1 MKAGSK
7 KIFIDIANEV
17 GSLVQEKNEAYG
29 DSFAKSQD
37 IVKILFPDGV
47 EPHQY
52 RDMLA
57 VTRVIDKLF
66 RIATNKDAFGESPW
80 RDICGYAILGI
91 ANDEGDKREQQQEK
105 EEAKAKQE
113 GQEGQEEPYE
123 IPPEVVRELVI
134 QRVRDK
140 REEGHGNPYANI
152 DRDEE
157 EDDNSSHD
165 ILTTSE
171 QALLREAIEDYKEE
185 PTPTNDARDA
195 GGARD
200 VRLSYN
206 NGEGNKN
213 NNTSNFEHWNEVV
226 TRATRTSKF
235 PEYKRRE

>member
-1 MKAGSK
+1 MKKGGDK

-113 GQEGQEEPYE
+113 EEPYE
-123 IPPEVVRELVI
+123 IPPEIVRELVI
-134 QRVRDK
+134 QRVRDR
-140 REEGHGNPYANI
+140 REEGHANPYANI
-152 DRDEE
+152 DRGDEE
-157 EDDNSSHD
+157 EEEGGDNSSHD

-171 QALLREAIEDYKEE
+171 QALLREAIEDYTEE
-185 PTPTNDARDA
+185 PTPTNDVT
-195 GGARD
+195 RD
-200 VRLSYN
+200 VRLSYDN
-206 NGEGNKN
+206 GGEGNKN
-213 NNTSNFEHWNEVV
+213 NNAVSYEHEHWGSVV